1 MKSSLAISR
10 PVKAVL
16 YTVIILCVVVT
27 SYPVFWVVMS
37 SLKTAQETASTPPY
51 ALPGAFYLGNYITA
65 LTQSNLP
72 AYYFNSIIVAAFTL
86 LGIVCLG
93 APAAFAISK
102 LRFRQADKLMN
113 FFLLGIM
120 IPLFVCLIP
129 MFQIYNALGLRNT
142 HFSLI
147 LPQVGFC
154 LPMCIYLYVSFMRFV
169 PNSLME
175 AAMIDGASNF
185 RIFVSIIFPMAK
197 NSTITIV
204 IFNFVNIWNEF
215 TFANTF
221 MTKNTMKTLPVGLND
236 FVGEM
241 GRRDWGA
248 TFAAITL
255 AILPTLIVYF
265 FLNKSVMEGM
275 AAGAIK
281 D

>member
-1 MKSSLAISR
+1 MNDNLSVTKPLR
-10 PVKAVL
+10 AVL
-16 YTVIILCVVVT
+16 YTVIILLVLLT
-27 SYPVFWVVMS
+27 SYPVFWVIAS
-37 SLKTAQETASTPPY
+37 SFKTAADTAMNPPY
-51 ALPGAFYLGNYITA
+51 SLPTSFFLGNYVTA
-65 LTQSNLP
+65 FTQSSLVR
-72 AYYFNSIIVAAFTL
+72 YFLNSTIVAVFSL
-86 LGIVCLG
+86 LLIVALG
-93 APAAFAISK
+93 APAAYAISK
-102 LRFRQADKLMN
+102 IRFAQSEKLMS

-142 HFSLI
+142 YFSLI
-147 LPQVGFC
+147 LPQVGFA
-154 LPMCIYLYVSFMRFV
+154 LPMCIYLYTGFMKFV
-169 PNSLME
+169 PNSLIE
-175 AAMIDGASNF
+175 AAMIDGATHWQVF
-185 RIFVSIIFPMAK
+185 LHIMFPMAK
-197 NSTITIV
+197 NSTMTIV

-221 MTKNTMKTLPVGLND
+221 MTKNIMKTLPVGLND

-255 AILPTLIVYF
+255 AILPTLIIYF
-265 FLNKSVMEGM
+265 FLNKNVMAGM